1 MNFDALL
8 PFRRSRDTLRLRTE
22 MANAA
27 KHSKPS
33 AKNETSEYATFENAL
48 KSVLSVSHSQIK
60 SKIDAA
66 KRKRTKKPSASHGAN
81 DKG

>member
-1 MNFDALL
+1 MVHYDYTRKVT
-8 PFRRSRDTLRLRTE
+8 RRQ

-48 KSVLSVSHSQIK
+48 KSVLSVSHSQLK
-60 SKIDAA
+60 TKLDAE
-66 KRKRTKKPSASHGAN
+66 KRKRTKKPSASRASN
-81 DKG
+81 AKD